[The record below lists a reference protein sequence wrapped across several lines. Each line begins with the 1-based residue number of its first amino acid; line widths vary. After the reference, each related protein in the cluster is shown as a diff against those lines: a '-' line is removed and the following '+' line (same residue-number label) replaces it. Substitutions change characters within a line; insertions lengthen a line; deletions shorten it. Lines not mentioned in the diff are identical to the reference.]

1 MGESRGLEEG
11 IWRNQGGR
19 GREVGRIMKLEDER
33 TGEIRGTGGI
43 REAGRIRG
51 LEEGIVFGGIM
62 SEAGG
67 GKLEE

>member
-43 REAGRIRG
+43 RE
-51 LEEGIVFGGIM
+51 VGGIRELLARM
-62 SEAGG
+62 VVG
-67 GKLEE
+67 